1 MRAWSSLS
9 TKVRQSARWLESGGG
24 GTACV
29 SMCVDPEGGSGV
41 ASRAPGCYGARR
53 REHALDGPRSGGERR
68 EGVGGDGH
76 RDSGNTAEDGARAEQ
91 SCGARLAHGRAF
103 TTGSAKTKTGCRLR
117 TVRHLQGPYPGPHIS
132 CFGSLYGGLVSM
144 ATPNIGSILCRR
156 VLDQAGTQFCIE
168 AGRGCQKEGCWR
180 HGSRRHG
187 VLQGAWAAADDGVR
201 RGRPRHNVRGVVRP
215 A

>member
-103 TTGSAKTKTGCRLR
+103 TTGSTKTKTGCRLR
-117 TVRHLQGPYPGPHIS
+117 TVRHLQGHTSAVSAPSTAAWCPWPRPTSVVSYVGEFSTKPARS
-132 CFGSLYGGLVSM
+132 SVSKQGGGARRRAAGGTAQGGMGFCKAHGRRQTM
-144 ATPNIGSILCRR
+144 A
-156 VLDQAGTQFCIE
+156 
-168 AGRGCQKEGCWR
+168 
-180 HGSRRHG
+180 
-187 VLQGAWAAADDGVR
+187 
-201 RGRPRHNVRGVVRP
+201 
-215 A
+215 